1 MEKLKKLMIIILL
14 IIVIVSILIIL
25 LGKLNQKK
33 EESNISIDD
42 GEEIIQEKDENGYAE
57 LNDYGLYY
65 SINNI
70 LSKYIN
76 IVTSNEIQDIEE
88 ESNKEYTD
96 YSQNMDMIYSLLDK
110 KYINNYKITVNNV
123 EKFIYELDDN
133 VKIIPINIKIK
144 YGENINT
151 CIVNAYIIGNN
162 IEEKEFI
169 IRLDNKNETFS
180 MEFIN
185 NDDVKENN
193 IDNEDRIQVNDYNHF
208 EIQVATNEEI
218 AMNYL
223 EQYKNLAERAP
234 QIVYDNYLD
243 DNYKK
248 LKFESLEEFKKYIE
262 SNKEELESI
271 RTNKYLYND
280 LGDGKAEYVCKDQ
293 YNNVY
298 IFDINSIF
306 DYKIKLD
313 NYTLLT
319 DKFKTEYKNANDS
332 KKVQMNT
339 DRFIQMLNRHDYKSL
354 YNCISNDFKNNYFG
368 TEEEFVDFIKQHF
381 FDYNNLSF
389 KEFSKEGTKLFKY
402 TISVEDLTEN
412 DKEVKTVNM
421 IMQINND
428 FDFEIAFEM

>member
-123 EKFIYELDDN
+123 EKFIYKLDDN

-162 IEEKEFI
+162 IEEKKFI

-193 IDNEDRIQVNDYNHF
+193 IDNEDRIKVNDYNHF

>member
-162 IEEKEFI
+162 IEEKKFI

-306 DYKIKLD
+306 EYKIKLD

>member
-1 MEKLKKLMIIILL
+1 M
-14 IIVIVSILIIL
+14 
-25 LGKLNQKK
+25 
-33 EESNISIDD
+33 
-42 GEEIIQEKDENGYAE
+42 
-57 LNDYGLYY
+57 
-65 SINNI
+65 
-70 LSKYIN
+70 
-76 IVTSNEIQDIEE
+76 
-88 ESNKEYTD
+88 
-96 YSQNMDMIYSLLDK
+96 
-110 KYINNYKITVNNV
+110 
-123 EKFIYELDDN
+123 
-133 VKIIPINIKIK
+133 
-144 YGENINT
+144 
-151 CIVNAYIIGNN
+151 GNN
-162 IEEKEFI
+162 IEEKKFI

-193 IDNEDRIQVNDYNHF
+193 IDNEDRIKINDYNHF

-223 EQYKNLAERAP
+223 EQYKNLVERAP
-234 QIVYDNYLD
+234 QIIYDNYLD

-248 LKFESLEEFKKYIE
+248 LRFESLEEFKKYIE
-262 SNKEELESI
+262 SNKEEIELI
-271 RTNKYLYND
+271 RTNKYLCND

-313 NYTLLT
+313 NYTILT
-319 DKFKTEYKNANDS
+319 DKFKTEYQNANDS
-332 KKVQMNT
+332 KKIQMNT
-339 DRFIQMLNRHDYKSL
+339 DRFIQMINRHDYKSS

-389 KEFSKEGTKLFKY
+389 KEFSKEGTNLFKY
-402 TISVEDLTEN
+402 KISVEDLTEN
-412 DKEVKTVNM
+412 DRKVKTVNM

-428 FDFEIAFEM
+428 FNFEIAFEM

>member
-1 MEKLKKLMIIILL
+1 MIIILL

>member
-1 MEKLKKLMIIILL
+1 MKKLKKLIIIILL
-14 IIVIVSILIIL
+14 IIVIVSILIII

-33 EESNISIDD
+33 EESNMSIDD
-42 GEEIIQEKDENGYAE
+42 GEEIVQEKDENGYVE
-57 LNDYGLYY
+57 LSDYGLYY
-65 SINNI
+65 SINDI

-76 IVTSNEIQDIEE
+76 IMTSNEVQDIED

-96 YSQNMDMIYSLLDK
+96 SSQNMDMIYSLLDK
-110 KYINNYKITVNNV
+110 NYINNYNITVNNV
-123 EKFIYELDDN
+123 EKFIYKLDDN
-133 VKIIPINIKIK
+133 AKIIPINIKIK

-151 CIVNAYIIGNN
+151 CIVNAYIMGNN
-162 IEEKEFI
+162 IEEKKFI

-193 IDNEDRIQVNDYNHF
+193 IDNENRIKINDYNHF

-223 EQYKNLAERAP
+223 EQYKNLVERAP
-234 QIVYDNYLD
+234 QIIYDNYLD

-248 LKFESLEEFKKYIE
+248 LRFESLEEFKKYIE
-262 SNKEELESI
+262 SNKEELELI
-271 RTNKYLYND
+271 RTNKYLCND

-313 NYTLLT
+313 NYTILT
-319 DKFKTEYKNANDS
+319 DKFKTEYQNANDS
-332 KKVQMNT
+332 KKIQMNT
-339 DRFIQMLNRHDYKSL
+339 DRFIQMINRHDYKSS
-354 YNCISNDFKNNYFG
+354 YNCISNDFKNNYFS

-389 KEFSKEGTKLFKY
+389 KEFSKEGTNLFKY

-412 DKEVKTVNM
+412 DKDVKTVNM

>member
-1 MEKLKKLMIIILL
+1 MKKLKKLIIIILL
-14 IIVIVSILIIL
+14 IIVIVSILIII

-33 EESNISIDD
+33 EESNMSIDD
-42 GEEIIQEKDENGYAE
+42 GEEIVQEKDENGYVE
-57 LNDYGLYY
+57 LSDYGLYY
-65 SINNI
+65 SINDI

-76 IVTSNEIQDIEE
+76 IMTSNEVQDIED

-96 YSQNMDMIYSLLDK
+96 SSQNMDIIYSLLDK
-110 KYINNYKITVNNV
+110 NYINNYNITVNNV
-123 EKFIYELDDN
+123 EKFIYKLDDN
-133 VKIIPINIKIK
+133 AKIIPINIKIK

-151 CIVNAYIIGNN
+151 CIVNAYIMGNN
-162 IEEKEFI
+162 IEEKKFI

-193 IDNEDRIQVNDYNHF
+193 IDNEDRIKINDYNHF

-223 EQYKNLAERAP
+223 EQYKNLVERAP
-234 QIVYDNYLD
+234 QIIYDNYLD

-248 LKFESLEEFKKYIE
+248 LRFESLEEFKKYIE
-262 SNKEELESI
+262 SNKEELELI
-271 RTNKYLYND
+271 RTNKYLCND

-313 NYTLLT
+313 NYTILT
-319 DKFKTEYKNANDS
+319 DKFKTEYQNANDS
-332 KKVQMNT
+332 KKIQMNT
-339 DRFIQMLNRHDYKSL
+339 DRFIQMINRHDYKSS
-354 YNCISNDFKNNYFG
+354 YNCISNDFKNNYFS

-389 KEFSKEGTKLFKY
+389 KEFSKEGTNLFKY

-412 DKEVKTVNM
+412 DKDVKTVNM

>member
-88 ESNKEYTD
+88 ESNKENTD

>member
-319 DKFKTEYKNANDS
+319 E
-332 KKVQMNT
+332 V
-339 DRFIQMLNRHDYKSL
+339 
-354 YNCISNDFKNNYFG
+354 YF
-368 TEEEFVDFIKQHF
+368 
-381 FDYNNLSF
+381 
-389 KEFSKEGTKLFKY
+389 
-402 TISVEDLTEN
+402 
-412 DKEVKTVNM
+412 
-421 IMQINND
+421 
-428 FDFEIAFEM
+428 

>member
-1 MEKLKKLMIIILL
+1 MKKLKKLIIIILL
-14 IIVIVSILIIL
+14 IIVIVSILIII

-33 EESNISIDD
+33 EESNMSIDD
-42 GEEIIQEKDENGYAE
+42 GEEIVQEKDENGYVE
-57 LNDYGLYY
+57 LSDYGLYY
-65 SINNI
+65 SINDI

-76 IVTSNEIQDIEE
+76 IMTSNEVQDIED

-96 YSQNMDMIYSLLDK
+96 SSQNMDMIYSLLDK
-110 KYINNYKITVNNV
+110 NYINNYNIIVNNV
-123 EKFIYELDDN
+123 EKFIYKLDDN
-133 VKIIPINIKIK
+133 AKIIPINIKIK

-151 CIVNAYIIGNN
+151 CIVNAYIMGNN
-162 IEEKEFI
+162 IEEKKFI

-193 IDNEDRIQVNDYNHF
+193 IDNENRIKINDYNHF

-223 EQYKNLAERAP
+223 EQYKNLVERAP
-234 QIVYDNYLD
+234 QIIYDNYLD

-248 LKFESLEEFKKYIE
+248 LRFESLEEFKKYIE
-262 SNKEELESI
+262 SNKEELELI
-271 RTNKYLYND
+271 RTNKYLCND

-313 NYTLLT
+313 NYTILT
-319 DKFKTEYKNANDS
+319 DKFKTEYQNANDS
-332 KKVQMNT
+332 KKIQMNT
-339 DRFIQMLNRHDYKSL
+339 DRFIQMINRHDYKSS
-354 YNCISNDFKNNYFG
+354 YNCISNDFKNNYFS

-389 KEFSKEGTKLFKY
+389 KEFSKEGTNLFKY

-412 DKEVKTVNM
+412 DKDVKTVNM

>member
-162 IEEKEFI
+162 IEEKKFI

>member
-1 MEKLKKLMIIILL
+1 MKKLKKLIIIILL
-14 IIVIVSILIIL
+14 IIVIVSILIII

-33 EESNISIDD
+33 EESNMSIDD
-42 GEEIIQEKDENGYAE
+42 GEEIVQEKDENGYVE
-57 LNDYGLYY
+57 LSDYGLYY
-65 SINNI
+65 SINDI

-76 IVTSNEIQDIEE
+76 IMTSNEVQDIED

-96 YSQNMDMIYSLLDK
+96 SSQNMDMIYSLLDK
-110 KYINNYKITVNNV
+110 NYINNYNITVNNV
-123 EKFIYELDDN
+123 EKFIYKLDDN
-133 VKIIPINIKIK
+133 AKIIPINIKIK

-151 CIVNAYIIGNN
+151 CIVNAYIMGNN
-162 IEEKEFI
+162 IEEKKFI

-193 IDNEDRIQVNDYNHF
+193 IDNEDRIKINDYNHF

-223 EQYKNLAERAP
+223 EQYKNLVERAP
-234 QIVYDNYLD
+234 QIIYDNYLD

-248 LKFESLEEFKKYIE
+248 LRFESLEEFKRYIE
-262 SNKEELESI
+262 SNKEELELI
-271 RTNKYLYND
+271 RTNKYLCND

-313 NYTLLT
+313 NYTILT
-319 DKFKTEYKNANDS
+319 DKFKTEYQNANDS
-332 KKVQMNT
+332 KKIQMNT
-339 DRFIQMLNRHDYKSL
+339 DRFIQMINRHDYKSS
-354 YNCISNDFKNNYFG
+354 YNCISNDFKNNYFS

-389 KEFSKEGTKLFKY
+389 KEFSKEGTNLFKY

-412 DKEVKTVNM
+412 DKDVKTVNM

>member
-1 MEKLKKLMIIILL
+1 MKKLKKLIIIILL
-14 IIVIVSILIIL
+14 IIVIVSILIII

-33 EESNISIDD
+33 EESNMSIDD
-42 GEEIIQEKDENGYAE
+42 GEEIVQEKDENGYVE
-57 LNDYGLYY
+57 LSDYGLYY
-65 SINNI
+65 SINDI

-76 IVTSNEIQDIEE
+76 IMTSNEVQDIED

-96 YSQNMDMIYSLLDK
+96 SSQNMDMIYSLLDK
-110 KYINNYKITVNNV
+110 NYINNYNITVNNV
-123 EKFIYELDDN
+123 EKFIYKLDDN
-133 VKIIPINIKIK
+133 AKIIPINIKIK

-151 CIVNAYIIGNN
+151 CIVNAYIMGNN
-162 IEEKEFI
+162 IEEKKFI

-193 IDNEDRIQVNDYNHF
+193 IDNEDRIKINDYNHF

-223 EQYKNLAERAP
+223 EQYKNLVERAP
-234 QIVYDNYLD
+234 QIIYDNYLD

-248 LKFESLEEFKKYIE
+248 LRFESLEEFKKYIE
-262 SNKEELESI
+262 SNKEEIELI
-271 RTNKYLYND
+271 RTNKYLCND

-313 NYTLLT
+313 NYTILT
-319 DKFKTEYKNANDS
+319 DKFKTEYQNANDS
-332 KKVQMNT
+332 KKIQMNT
-339 DRFIQMLNRHDYKSL
+339 DRFIQMINRHDYKSS

-389 KEFSKEGTKLFKY
+389 KEFSKEGTNLFKY
-402 TISVEDLTEN
+402 KISVEDLTEN

-428 FDFEIAFEM
+428 FNFEIAFEM